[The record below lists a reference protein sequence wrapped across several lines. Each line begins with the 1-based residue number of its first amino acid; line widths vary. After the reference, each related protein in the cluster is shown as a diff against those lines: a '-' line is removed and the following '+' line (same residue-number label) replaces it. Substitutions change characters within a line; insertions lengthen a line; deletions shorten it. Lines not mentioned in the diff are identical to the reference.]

1 MTQRLR
7 LTNEGNAMTTKTV
20 KKTETVA
27 APAVKKGW
35 RIKQY
40 YVDLKAHAEA
50 KEDLA
55 KAPNQ
60 VKIMMDY
67 FAKTYDTSAKAS
79 QGRVMC
85 QSAIDNGG
93 LKTVIEPHVLFAY
106 YRSTMEKFGLRLAN

>member
-1 MTQRLR
+1 M
-7 LTNEGNAMTTKTV
+7 ATKT
-20 KKTETVA
+20 KTQTVET
-27 APAVKKGW
+27 PAVVKKGW

-40 YVDLKAHAEA
+40 YVDLKAHEA
-50 KEDLA
+50 AKDELA

-60 VKIMMDY
+60 VKIMMAH
-67 FAKTYDTSAKAS
+67 FVATYDEAGKAA

-85 QSAIDNGG
+85 QSAIDNAG